1 MYWILKSLKIS
12 LVVSIMVVTLLS
24 GCATNRYSTTP
35 YYQQTDSYNKPQEL
49 SHTVQSGETLSI
61 ISKIYGVDYKDIAT
75 WNQLA
80 PPYTIYPGQSLRIYP
95 SSSGSSTV
103 GYDDSGIPVTTSPPT
118 QGRQLG
124 KSSAHKTGNYKSGY
138 KRSTR
143 AARTTRSGGTYYTVK
158 RGETLYSIAK
168 RYGQDYRTIAKWNN
182 LAPPYTLRA
191 GQRLRVA
198 ATTTQPKQISQGYSP
213 SSSSSLPTSSPQS
226 KVVSHVVQAG
236 DTIASV
242 AQQYGYGVEK
252 IAYWNGLSPPYDLP
266 VGRRLR
272 VAPLPTK
279 KASASRTTG
288 SDSHSRKT
296 SYSSATSQ
304 SYHQVVAGDTLY
316 SIARTYGIGVA
327 DLAIWNNLQPPYTL
341 SPGQTLQVAPSNSKK
356 PTRPSLNSS
365 VRHNTGYHTVVSS
378 DTLYSIAKLYN
389 YSASEIANW
398 NRLRYPY
405 HLQVG
410 QDLRVYPPSGV
421 LDKIRYKVPLHTA
434 SKSASHTVSPGETL
448 YSISRRYGYHVNQL
462 AAWNGLVPPYS
473 LVVGQRL
480 RISP

>member
-1 MYWILKSLKIS
+1 M
-12 LVVSIMVVTLLS
+12 LLN

-49 SHTVQSGETLSI
+49 SHIVQSGETLSI
-61 ISKIYGVDYKDIAT
+61 IGKIYGVDYKDIAT

-95 SSSGSSTV
+95 SSSGSGTV
-103 GYDDSGIPVTTSPPT
+103 SYDDSGIPVSTSPPS

-124 KSSAHKTGNYKSGY
+124 KSSTYKTGGY
-138 KRSTR
+138 KKSTQ
-143 AARTTRSGGTYYTVK
+143 AGKTTRSGGTYYTVK

-168 RYGQDYRTIAKWNN
+168 RYGQDYRTVAKWNN

-198 ATTTQPKQISQGYSP
+198 ATTTQTKQISQRYSP
-213 SSSSSLPTSSPQS
+213 SSSPSLPTPSSSLPTSSPQS

-236 DTIASV
+236 DTISSV

-272 VAPLPTK
+272 VAPLPTR

-288 SDSHSRKT
+288 SYSNSRKT
-296 SYSSATSQ
+296 SYSSATTTSP
-304 SYHQVVAGDTLY
+304 SYHQVAAGDTLY
-316 SIARTYGIGVA
+316 SIARTYSAGVA
-327 DLAIWNNLQPPYTL
+327 DIAIWNNLQPPYTL
-341 SPGQTLQVAPSNSKK
+341 SPGQTLQVAPSNSKNQ
-356 PTRPSLNSS
+356 TRPSLNSS
-365 VRHNTGYHTVVSS
+365 VHHNTGYHTVVSS

-389 YSASEIANW
+389 YNASEIANW

-410 QDLRVYPPSGV
+410 QSLRVYPPSGV
-421 LDKIRYKVPLHTA
+421 LDRVHYKVPLNTSST
-434 SKSASHTVSPGETL
+434 SKQASHTVGQGETL